1 MVTVSMCG
9 DVCLNMLMGA
19 IGVEAPWD
27 TRAGVARDNRKAVV
41 MHMSVGE

>member
-19 IGVEAPWD
+19 IGVEAPRD
-27 TRAGVARDNRKAVV
+27 AVAGVARDNRKAVV